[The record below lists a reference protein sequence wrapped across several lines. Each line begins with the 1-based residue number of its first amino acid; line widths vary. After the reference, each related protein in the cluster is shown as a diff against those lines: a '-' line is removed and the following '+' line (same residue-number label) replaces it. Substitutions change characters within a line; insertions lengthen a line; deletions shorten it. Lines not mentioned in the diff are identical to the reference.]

1 MTLSRAGAV
10 LAGLLLAVVGL
21 AGPAQAGIIVHG
33 ATFPPGPTATGV
45 TTNDAYPPGPTVTG
59 VTTHDAPAPSVIGPE
74 I

>member
-21 AGPAQAGIIVHG
+21 AGPAQAGIIVHDV
-33 ATFPPGPTATGV
+33 TF
-45 TTNDAYPPGPTVTG
+45 PPGPTVTG
-59 VTTHDAPAPSVIGPE
+59 ATTHDAPAPSIIGPD